1 MRHCSSQC
9 YDNIMRNCSRLFF
22 ALLVLLVLPSWLAL
36 PIHASSPQAYQ
47 DYLYQFDRYR
57 AKYSE
62 FSVAKNEYEKFHSLT
77 SQTTAL
83 TNTIAMLTQ
92 RNNLF
97 RAYLLLLNEK
107 INENP
112 GLNDMQKAD
121 LHGLVNTEIKFF
133 DGHTARIVTISSLE
147 DATAVSREVETHNRS
162 LQTVMRQAVTG
173 ISLGSLTSLIRQFD
187 AGFSEAK
194 TIVAG
199 TRAMFTPPKL
209 ATIDRW
215 LQQIQ
220 NVRNLYQQ
228 KIEDIGVMNAKLSE
242 RSVDGLDDG
251 LRTIKKEIAQAKIY
265 LRDGNAYIGELIEAL
280 RYQN

>member
-1 MRHCSSQC
+1 
-9 YDNIMRNCSRLFF
+9 
-22 ALLVLLVLPSWLAL
+22 
-36 PIHASSPQAYQ
+36 
-47 DYLYQFDRYR
+47 
-57 AKYSE
+57 
-62 FSVAKNEYEKFHSLT
+62 
-77 SQTTAL
+77 
-83 TNTIAMLTQ
+83 
-92 RNNLF
+92 
-97 RAYLLLLNEK
+97 
-107 INENP
+107 
-112 GLNDMQKAD
+112 
-121 LHGLVNTEIKFF
+121 
-133 DGHTARIVTISSLE
+133 
-147 DATAVSREVETHNRS
+147 
-162 LQTVMRQAVTG
+162 MRQAVTG

>member
-1 MRHCSSQC
+1 
-9 YDNIMRNCSRLFF
+9 MRNILRYIFTLFV
-22 ALLVLLVLPSWLAL
+22 LPVVLLLLAL

-47 DYLYQFDRYR
+47 DYLFQFDLYR
-57 AKYSE
+57 QKYSA

-83 TNTIAMLTQ
+83 TNTTAMLVQ
-92 RNNLF
+92 RNNLM

-133 DGHTARIVTISSLE
+133 DGHTTRIATIGSLE
-147 DATAVSREVETHNRS
+147 DATAVSRELETHNRS

-194 TIVAG
+194 TIVSG
-199 TRAMFTPPKL
+199 SRTTFTPQKQ

-228 KIEDIGVMNAKLSE
+228 KIEDIGVMNTKLSE

-251 LRTIKKEIAQAKIY
+251 LRTIKKEIVQSKTYI
-265 LRDGNAYIGELIEAL
+265 RDGNGFIGELIEAL